1 MKNQGKFLAKVTVF
15 GGAMDS
21 KGNIISRDKNG
32 LPSIWLTPLAGEIP
46 NRNVL
51 TGSVAQR
58 SGIKLDSNGVI
69 GRGTTTG
76 DSFAFRLL
84 FGQYTKVGEDERYGD
99 QYTFN
104 ILQDLTDSP
113 NVASEIV
120 QLEQM
125 LGEPSIFTVARPELP
140 EDYEKKTNQHVSP
153 RKTDPQFHPT
163 LTNDRSIPA
172 TKIVNDLGNFRSDE
186 KGNPELTVVGTQ
198 STENIQHNPVK

>member
-32 LPSIWLTPLAGEIP
+32 LPSVWLTPLAGEIP

-84 FGQYTKVGEDERYGD
+84 FGQYTKIGEDERYGD

-163 LTNDRSIPA
+163 LTNDRSVPA
-172 TKIVNDLGNFRSDE
+172 QKIVNDLGNFRSDE
-186 KGNPELTVVGTQ
+186 KGNPELTVVGIQ